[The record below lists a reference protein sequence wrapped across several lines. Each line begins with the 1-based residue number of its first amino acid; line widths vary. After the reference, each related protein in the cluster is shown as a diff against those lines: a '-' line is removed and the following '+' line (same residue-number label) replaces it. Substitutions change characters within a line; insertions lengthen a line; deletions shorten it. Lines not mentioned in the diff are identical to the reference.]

1 MYSITM
7 SEVYEETLSNHRKQ
21 KANARH
27 NRKLQRA
34 KSQLHL
40 TIKYS
45 VNVLTI
51 ADATKQKHAIE
62 NYLQWT
68 CSLSASSTRNRLAA
82 S

>member
-1 MYSITM
+1 M
-7 SEVYEETLSNHRKQ
+7 SEVYEKAQSNHRSQ
-21 KANARH
+21 KANARR

-45 VNVLTI
+45 INVLTI
-51 ADATKQKHAIE
+51 VDASKQKHSIE